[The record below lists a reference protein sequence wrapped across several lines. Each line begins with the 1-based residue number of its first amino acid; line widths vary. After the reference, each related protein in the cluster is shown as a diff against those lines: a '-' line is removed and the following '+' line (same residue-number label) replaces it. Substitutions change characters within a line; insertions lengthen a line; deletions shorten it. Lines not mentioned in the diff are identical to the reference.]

1 MPPRLALLVVAAMLS
16 ADPTAGDEI
25 DDHLATIANVGREA
39 AGARAARAA
48 AAALSQHDPSVLPRL
63 LTAMQTTNPV
73 AANWYRSVYE
83 SIVARELHQPEPK
96 FPVAELRAFLLDAQH
111 QGRVRRLALS
121 LCDRLEPGYAAAF
134 IPTRL
139 DDPEFR
145 EDAVAAALTAAQAAL
160 DRGDKSQALPLLK
173 GAFQHARTSDQVV
186 RTADH
191 LKALGEPADVVAHLG
206 LVVDWWLIG
215 PFDAPQFSG
224 HKQVFPP
231 EKLVDLQA
239 EYTGQA
245 GRTLRWTRHR
255 TSDPLGL
262 VDLVQA
268 LAPATEAV
276 GYAYAE
282 LEAPR
287 EITAQLRCGADDNCA
302 VWVNGEKV
310 FGRDQ
315 WLNGVRFD
323 RFVAPVKLR
332 QGKNT
337 VLVKVCQGPQHKNP
351 DVANAWSLYVRFCD
365 EAGQGMGLR
374 SLLPPLG
381 EDAR

>member
-25 DDHLATIANVGREA
+25 DDQLATIANVGREA
-39 AGARAARAA
+39 AGSTAASAA

-83 SIVARELHQPEPK
+83 SIVARELHQPEPE
-96 FPVAELRAFLLDAQH
+96 FPIAELRAFLLDAQH

-145 EDAVAAALTAAQAAL
+145 EDAVAAALAEAQAAL
-160 DRGDKSQALPLLK
+160 DRGDKSEALPLLK

-186 RTADH
+186 RAADQ
-191 LKALGEPADVVAHLG
+191 LKALGEDADVVAHLG

-224 HKQVFPP
+224 HKPD
-231 EKLVDLQA
+231 ERC
-239 EYTGQA
+239 A
-245 GRTLRWTRHR
+245 GRVIARAIPW
-255 TSDPLGL
+255 GL
-262 VDLVQA
+262 STWCRRSR
-268 LAPATEAV
+268 PPRRPWAT
-276 GYAYAE
+276 
-282 LEAPR
+282 P
-287 EITAQLRCGADDNCA
+287 TPNS
-302 VWVNGEKV
+302 
-310 FGRDQ
+310 
-315 WLNGVRFD
+315 
-323 RFVAPVKLR
+323 KLR
-332 QGKNT
+332 AKSRPSCAAAPTTIAPCGSTAKRHSAAINGSTACASIASSRQ
-337 VLVKVCQGPQHKNP
+337 
-351 DVANAWSLYVRFCD
+351 
-365 EAGQGMGLR
+365 
-374 SLLPPLG
+374 
-381 EDAR
+381 